1 MRRRLRK
8 FAALIAC
15 LGASLGAA
23 GVRAN
28 GPVANPLP
36 AFDRV
41 MTLPVP
47 RAIADL
53 PMTDHT
59 GAPRRLRDF
68 AGQPVLVFFG
78 FTHCPDV
85 CPMTIQKLALLKASR
100 AKDLEG
106 VRVVLVSVDGER
118 DTPAA
123 MKEFLGRFS
132 PDFVGLTAPASQV
145 HELATDFSAQFFRD
159 PPRDGGYGIQHS
171 TRVYALDKH
180 GRLRA
185 EMYDASAD
193 AIVGIARALLA
204 E

>member
-1 MRRRLRK
+1 MRRRLRIVACLSAC
-8 FAALIAC
+8 FAASAAVA
-15 LGASLGAA
+15 GEAASK
-23 GVRAN
+23 
-28 GPVANPLP
+28 PLP
-36 AFDRV
+36 TFDRV
-41 MTLPVP
+41 MSLPTP
-47 RAIADL
+47 RTVAD
-53 PMTDHT
+53 PSMTDQT

-85 CPMTIQKLALLKASR
+85 CPTTIQKLALLKSTR
-100 AKDLEG
+100 ARELDG

-123 MKEFLGRFS
+123 MKEFLARFS
-132 PDFVGLTAPASQV
+132 PEFVGLTAPSAQV
-145 HELATDFSAQFFRD
+145 RELAADFSAQFFKD
-159 PPRDGGYGIQHS
+159 PPRDGAYGVQHS
-171 TRVYALDKH
+171 TRVYALDKQ

-193 AIVGIARALLA
+193 AIVGIARALMA

>member
-1 MRRRLRK
+1 LRRRLRRM
-8 FAALIAC
+8 AAAPVLAAVC
-15 LGASLGAA
+15 AMAASPAQAEVAA
-23 GVRAN
+23 K
-28 GPVANPLP
+28 PLP
-36 AFDRV
+36 SFDRV
-41 MTLPVP
+41 MALPAP

-59 GAPRRLRDF
+59 GAARRLRDF

-85 CPMTIQKLALLKASR
+85 CPMTIQKLALLESSR
-100 AKDLEG
+100 KKELAG
-106 VRVVLVSVDGER
+106 ARVVLVSVDGER

-123 MKEFLGRFS
+123 LKDFLARFS
-132 PDFVGLTAPASQV
+132 PDFIGLTAPSAQV
-145 HELATDFSAQFFRD
+145 RDLAAGFSAQFFKD
-159 PPRDGGYGIQHS
+159 PPRDGAYGIQHS
-171 TRVYALDKH
+171 TRVYALDKR

-193 AIVGIARALLA
+193 AMVGVVQALAR